1 MCSAFFGIVKGLAV
15 CVCVCV
21 CVCVIHLFV
30 LVAVLLAVT
39 GSFADVIETMGLA

>member
-1 MCSAFFGIVKGLAV
+1 MCSAFFGIVKGLA
-15 CVCVCV
+15 VCV